1 MKLSQTSN
9 WGDEWQRALSIGHQ
23 EGWEPW
29 PRRLGGRGWQAG
41 ALHGLGNKL
50 LKQNNLAQHTCRAE
64 ALKHYSINL
73 VNPCAQYPV
82 LMPFYLQEACGS
94 KVKWFKQS
102 PTATSVQQED
112 PAPAPAPTLPPTSP
126 HQTKPVSTQSCFL
139 SYGGPHP
146 MGDCGTSLS
155 LRSAWD
161 EVRNPAGQQHCLS
174 GTAHCLQASNS
185 TQGHQYIF
193 YMYNDPA

>member
-9 WGDEWQRALSIGHQ
+9 WGDEWQRALSIGYQ

-29 PRRLGGRGWQAG
+29 PGWLGGRGWQAG

-64 ALKHYSINL
+64 VLKHYSINL

-112 PAPAPAPTLPPTSP
+112 PAPAPTPTLPPNISSSNQACLYSELLSFIWGPTSHGWLWYIP
-126 HQTKPVSTQSCFL
+126 QPPQCLRWSQESCRATAL
-139 SYGGPHP
+139 
-146 MGDCGTSLS
+146 L
-155 LRSAWD
+155 AWHCPL
-161 EVRNPAGQQHCLS
+161 PAGLKQHT
-174 GTAHCLQASNS
+174 GTPI
-185 TQGHQYIF
+185 YIV
-193 YMYNDPA
+193 YV